1 MRSCAAP
8 GPAECWVRFLSRTA
22 RPAARALPATRGR
35 GAIYLR
41 SLSPRVAGGPGC
53 CGSDF
58 EPVARSVLGVSRLP
72 ASRPH
77 RQDAPRGSSQA
88 PGATEPHQA
97 LEPET
102 RVGLDGTPQVLH
114 PIPVCLTLV
123 RKKKHPNTA
132 LTCSD
137 KKHPRSGPPQGVRGQ
152 LGARR
157 VSGLIAK
164 STCRKRALKCVT
176 DPCLESQ
183 QPQHFNLA

>member
-123 RKKKHPNTA
+123 RKKKT
-132 LTCSD
+132 
-137 KKHPRSGPPQGVRGQ
+137 
-152 LGARR
+152 
-157 VSGLIAK
+157 
-164 STCRKRALKCVT
+164 
-176 DPCLESQ
+176 
-183 QPQHFNLA
+183 PQHRLDMFRQKAPAIWPSPGCPGAARGPKSFWFNR